1 MIPVKNLSCVLSNG
15 GVWSRYCNTAPNAS
29 DNQPKEKNMK
39 RLLASA
45 AVILMGASAA
55 SAQDVTIEVGYPYS
69 GLFDLTYKAIM
80 DEFTK
85 VHPEIKVVFRATY
98 ENYEDGANIILRE
111 AVAGELPDVTM
122 QGLNRQRV
130 FVEKKIARP
139 LEPFIAKEAD
149 FAKDGYHKAMLN
161 LSTFNNEVYGLPFS
175 VSTPIGYYNMDI
187 LKAAG
192 IETIPANWD
201 EVIGACKAIA
211 AKTGKEPMFWGW
223 NITGNWFF
231 QAMLWSQGVPML
243 KDDKMNFNNE
253 AGLKALTTF
262 KSLVDECGMRNYS
275 TSDAQAAFSSG
286 EMGMF
291 FWSTS
296 AVGAVERDKGDKF
309 RLVTGPFP
317 GIDGHAPLNLPAG
330 GNAALLVSTSDD
342 PARVAAAWTF
352 LKFITSGI
360 GAAKVAETTGY
371 VPPNKAANEIIKDFY
386 AQNPNKETAVK
397 QLPLLSEWFAY
408 PGNNGLAV
416 TQVIYDKLESV
427 VTHESTDMKA
437 LLQEMN
443 EEIADLM

>member
-1 MIPVKNLSCVLSNG
+1 MN
-15 GVWSRYCNTAPNAS
+15 
-29 DNQPKEKNMK
+29 
-39 RLLASA
+39 RLLTSA
-45 AVILMGASAA
+45 AVVLLTASTAT
-55 SAQDVTIEVGYPYS
+55 AQDVTIEVGYPYS

-111 AVAGELPDVTM
+111 SVAGELPDVTM

-130 FVEKKIARP
+130 FVEKGIARS

-149 FAKDGYHKAMLN
+149 FAKDGYHKAMLD
-161 LSTFNNEVYGLPFS
+161 LSTFNGEVYGLPFS

-192 IETIPANWD
+192 IDKIPTNWD
-201 EVIGACKAIA
+201 EVISACKAIET
-211 AKTGKEPMFWGW
+211 KTDKEPMFWGW

-231 QAMLWSQGVPML
+231 QALLWSQGEAML
-243 KDDKMNFNNE
+243 KGDEMNFNTP

-262 KSLVDECGMRNYS
+262 KALVDECGMENYS
-275 TSDAQAAFSSG
+275 TADGQAAFSSG

-309 RLVTGPFP
+309 DLKTAPFP
-317 GIDGHAPLNLPAG
+317 GIDGHAPIKLPAG
-330 GNAALLVSTSDD
+330 GNAALLVSTSED
-342 PARVAAAWTF
+342 PAVVEAAWTF

-371 VPPNKAANEIIKDFY
+371 VPPNKAAN
-386 AQNPNKETAVK
+386 
-397 QLPLLSEWFAY
+397 
-408 PGNNGLAV
+408 
-416 TQVIYDKLESV
+416 
-427 VTHESTDMKA
+427 
-437 LLQEMN
+437 
-443 EEIADLM
+443 

>member
-1 MIPVKNLSCVLSNG
+1 MN
-15 GVWSRYCNTAPNAS
+15 
-29 DNQPKEKNMK
+29 
-39 RLLASA
+39 RLLTSA
-45 AVILMGASAA
+45 AVVLMTASTAT
-55 SAQDVTIEVGYPYS
+55 AQDVTIEVGYPYS

-111 AVAGELPDVTM
+111 SVAGELPDVTM

-130 FVEKKIARP
+130 FVEKGIARS

-149 FAKDGYHKAMLN
+149 FAKDGYHKAMLD
-161 LSTFNNEVYGLPFS
+161 LSTFNGEVYGLPFS

-192 IETIPANWD
+192 VDKIPSNWD
-201 EVIGACKAIA
+201 EVISACKAIEA
-211 AKTGKEPMFWGW
+211 STDKEPMFWGW

-231 QAMLWSQGVPML
+231 QAMLWSQGEAML
-243 KDDKMNFNNE
+243 KGEDMNFNTP
-253 AGLKALTTF
+253 AGLKVLTTI
-262 KSLVDECGMRNYS
+262 KALVDECGMENYS
-275 TSDAQAAFSSG
+275 TTDGQAAFSSG

-309 RLVTGPFP
+309 DLKTAPFP
-317 GIDGHAPLNLPAG
+317 GIDGHAPIKLPAG

-342 PARVAAAWTF
+342 PAVVDAAWTF

-386 AQNPNKETAVK
+386 VANPNKQTAVD

-408 PGNNGLAV
+408 PGNNGLAI
-416 TQVIYDKLESV
+416 TQVIYDKLESI
-427 VTHESTDMKA
+427 VTGESQDMQA
-437 LLQEMN
+437 LLIEMN
-443 EEIADLM
+443 EEVADLK